1 MKTKV
6 LVVEDEENIRDIITD
21 YLSDLGLY
29 VESARTIREA
39 LEKEEPDVVVL
50 DVRLPDG
57 NAIEELPKFK
67 SKFKHAEIIMI
78 TAYEKEAESAV
89 MALKR
94 GAFDYLTKPFKLE
107 DLSLLISKAAEKAQ
121 LKKEYESLKKKLKE
135 KEFEGIVGISDEMQE
150 VFEKIRRVAKT
161 NIAVL
166 ITGESGTGK
175 ELVARTIHKLSNRPG
190 RFVAI
195 NCAAIP
201 SNLLESELFG
211 YEKGAF
217 TGATKSKKG
226 LLEEADRGTIFLD
239 EIGDMPLELQGKLL
253 RFLEDG
259 EVRRLGS
266 SESKKV
272 DVRVISATNK
282 NLRELVDKGD
292 FRADLF
298 FRISS
303 FNIEIPPLRFRKE
316 DIPLLIKQT
325 LEEIEK
331 ETRTKYTISSG
342 ALKALLLYDY
352 PGNVRELKNIIRQAA
367 LMSSG
372 VIMFENLPEYV
383 IKSAGNIIK
392 PKRETTEI
400 SAGFDLE
407 EAVAEYEKRLI
418 MEALEKARG
427 VKKKAAEIL
436 GISFRQLRYKLEK
449 YGLK

>member
-1 MKTKV
+1 
-6 LVVEDEENIRDIITD
+6 
-21 YLSDLGLY
+21 
-29 VESARTIREA
+29 
-39 LEKEEPDVVVL
+39 
-50 DVRLPDG
+50 DG
-57 NAIEELPKFK
+57 NAIEELPRFK
-67 SKFKHAEIIMI
+67 AKFKHAEIIMI
-78 TAYEKEAESAV
+78 TAYEKDAESAV
-89 MALKR
+89 TALKR

-107 DLSLLISKAAEKAQ
+107 DLSLLISKAAEKAH

-190 RFVAI
+190 KFVAI

-217 TGATKSKKG
+217 TGAAKSKKG
-226 LLEEADRGTIFLD
+226 LLEEAHKGTIFLD

-266 SESKKV
+266 GESKKV

-282 NLRELVDKGD
+282 NLRELVDKGE

-298 FRISS
+298 FRIAS
-303 FNIEIPPLRFRKE
+303 FNIEMPPLRLRKE
-316 DIPLLIKQT
+316 DIPLLIKHA
-325 LEEIEK
+325 LKEVEK
-331 ETRTKYTISSG
+331 ETNMKYTISSG

-367 LMSSG
+367 LMSNG

-383 IKSAGNIIK
+383 IQSTGNIIK
-392 PKRETTEI
+392 GKEDKIEI
-400 SAGFDLE
+400 KNGFDLE
-407 EAVAEYEKRLI
+407 EAVAEYEKKLI
-418 MEALEKARG
+418 LKALEKTDG

-449 YGLK
+449 YGIK